1 MLDTTSVTTWDW
13 SALGTFVISL
23 GSLGGL
29 VMVVLMVA
37 LFGLTVLFRRIECP
51 EADEPDAP
59 HAEADRWE
67 RSWRDDLSID

>member
-1 MLDTTSVTTWDW
+1 MLDTTSATTWDW
-13 SALGTFVISL
+13 GAVGTFAISL

-29 VMVVLMVA
+29 TLVVLMVA
-37 LFGLTVLFRRIECP
+37 LFALTVLFRRIECP
-51 EADEPDAP
+51 DADEYDAP